1 MDISANLTS
10 QIKDDYLA
18 YSMAVLIGRA
28 IPSLTDGMKPVQ
40 RRILA
45 AMRNLGLKPDGRYMK
60 SARVEG
66 EVAVPPLA
74 GRVDTGRRRLAAATH
89 RRTGAPARW

>member
-1 MDISANLTS
+1 MTEQLTS
-10 QIKDDYLA
+10 TNLASQVKEDYLA

-28 IPSLTDGMKPVQ
+28 IPDLYDGMKPVH

-45 AMRNLGLKPDGRYMK
+45 AMKWLNLKPDGRYMK

-66 EVAVPPLA
+66 
-74 GRVDTGRRRLAAATH
+74 
-89 RRTGAPARW
+89 